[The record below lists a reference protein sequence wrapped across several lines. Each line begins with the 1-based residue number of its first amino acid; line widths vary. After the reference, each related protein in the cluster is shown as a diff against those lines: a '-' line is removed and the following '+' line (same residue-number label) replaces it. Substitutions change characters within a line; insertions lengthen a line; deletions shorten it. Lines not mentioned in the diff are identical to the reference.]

1 MKKSYRSSA
10 VALAA
15 SLAMVAFSSAQ
26 AFAGTPTVA
35 QYLANDNVKTVPAS
49 QLAMGG
55 SSFDANLVNAD
66 YPIWTGQDQS
76 GKNAASL
83 SAYQS
88 HSSGTGRANLM
99 NGTYQIGFSD
109 VPLNAAGQD
118 TADTTAYAQIPVAL
132 GGVSLIYN
140 ITFDSQHVACQSL
153 LNQYGLNLSGVTVGH
168 IFDGSIKSW
177 GDSQITATNPKLVVT
192 VGKTKTNCLTLSS
205 SETIKLLSRTAG
217 SGTTFILQDYLNAVD
232 SANFPYPTSNAFSAA
247 VATESNSAAMA
258 PAVAGLPGAFGYVE
272 QGYGIQ
278 NSLKSALVGGVADT
292 VSNVAADATQGLKL
306 INASTCN
313 SFSTDQP
320 TTYVAAN
327 VNTQCFTIVNSGKGY
342 PIAGFSYA
350 IVAKHQADEA
360 TAETIAKFLLFLA
373 YNGQGNNAINAYY
386 TPLPA
391 AVQAVALTKL
401 KEITYSRN
409 GVATQALS
417 TTL

>member
-35 QYLANDNVKTVPAS
+35 QYLANDNVNTVPAS

-55 SSFDANLVNAD
+55 SSFDANLVAAD
-66 YPIWTGQDQS
+66 YPIWAGQNS
-76 GKNAASL
+76 KNAASL

-118 TADTTAYAQIPVAL
+118 TADTTAYAQVPVAL

-177 GDSQITATNPKLVVT
+177 GDSQITATNPKLVVL

-205 SETIKLLSRTAG
+205 SETIKLLSRTLG

-232 SANFPYPTSNAFSAA
+232 SANFPYPTQNAFSAA
-247 VATESNSAAMA
+247 VATESNSAAMG

-272 QGYGIQ
+272 QGYAIQ

-292 VSNVAADATQGLKL
+292 VSNVAADATQGLKA

-313 SFSTDQP
+313 AFSTDQP
-320 TTYVAAN
+320 STYVAAN

-350 IVAKHQADEA
+350 IVAKHQADVA
-360 TAETIAKFLLFLA
+360 TAETITKFLLFLA

>member
-55 SSFDANLVNAD
+55 SSFDANLVAAD
-66 YPIWTGQDQS
+66 YPIWAGQDS
-76 GKNAASL
+76 KNAASL

-118 TADTTAYAQIPVAL
+118 TADTTAYAQVPVAL

-140 ITFDSQHVACQSL
+140 ITFDNQHVACQSL

-168 IFDGSIKSW
+168 IFDGSITSW
-177 GDSQITATNPKLVVT
+177 GNSQITATNPKLVVL

-205 SETIKLLSRTAG
+205 SETI
-217 SGTTFILQDYLNAVD
+217 
-232 SANFPYPTSNAFSAA
+232 
-247 VATESNSAAMA
+247 
-258 PAVAGLPGAFGYVE
+258 
-272 QGYGIQ
+272 
-278 NSLKSALVGGVADT
+278 
-292 VSNVAADATQGLKL
+292 
-306 INASTCN
+306 
-313 SFSTDQP
+313 
-320 TTYVAAN
+320 
-327 VNTQCFTIVNSGKGY
+327 
-342 PIAGFSYA
+342 
-350 IVAKHQADEA
+350 
-360 TAETIAKFLLFLA
+360 
-373 YNGQGNNAINAYY
+373 
-386 TPLPA
+386 
-391 AVQAVALTKL
+391 
-401 KEITYSRN
+401 
-409 GVATQALS
+409 
-417 TTL
+417 